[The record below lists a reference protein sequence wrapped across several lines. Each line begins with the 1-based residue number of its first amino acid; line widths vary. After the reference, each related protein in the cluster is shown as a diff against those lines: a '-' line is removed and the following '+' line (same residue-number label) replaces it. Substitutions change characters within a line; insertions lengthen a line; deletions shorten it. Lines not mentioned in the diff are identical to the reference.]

1 MRLSAIFMVLATV
14 FAAACLA
21 SGASAACTAT
31 PTATGTVTYSPNA
44 ATPATPSFGGG
55 FGCASGSPL
64 LIAFSGNYL
73 KATITTSNG
82 YRVSQAGAPDI
93 NYVLSADAAGTKP
106 LSGSPTFYINGV
118 LADVLGLTG
127 SAPASVPI
135 YIKPTISGAVKS
147 GVYTGSFIV
156 QWDWSFCSLGLGNSC
171 IGVTDKDTKSTTV
184 TLNLTINGGRPATV
198 TTITTLVYDDKNG
211 TNNPK
216 AIPGSK
222 QRTTATVSNP
232 DTAALASNTMELKIP
247 TPTGSSVS
255 LDGDGGG
262 GAFAVF
268 TEGGPASG
276 LVFAYVSSTS
286 TSDDVEFSSDGGS
299 TWNFQP
305 TAATQAQVTHVR
317 LKPRGAMAAG
327 SNFKL
332 SVAYTVK

>member
-1 MRLSAIFMVLATV
+1 MRSSLILTSL
-14 FAAACLA
+14 AAAFALLCFA

-31 PTATGTVTYSPNA
+31 TTATGTVTYSPNA
-44 ATPATPSFGGG
+44 ATGVTPSFGGG
-55 FGCASGSPL
+55 FGCAAGSPL
-64 LIAFSGNYL
+64 LIVFSGNYL

-82 YRVSQAGAPDI
+82 YKVSKAGAPDI

-106 LSGSPTFYINGV
+106 LSGAATYYINGTLV
-118 LADVLGLTG
+118 DVLGLIG

-135 YIKPTISGAVKS
+135 YIRPTIAGAVPS
-147 GVYTGSFIV
+147 GVYTGSFTV
-156 QWDWSFCSLGLGNSC
+156 LWDWSFCSLGLGGSC

-184 TLNLTINGGRPATV
+184 TLNVTINGGRPATI
-198 TTITTLVYDDKNG
+198 TTTTTLVYDDKNG
-211 TNNPK
+211 TTNPK
-216 AIPGSK
+216 SIPGSK

-232 DTAALASNTMELKIP
+232 DTSALANNTMELKIP

-262 GAFAVF
+262 GGFAVF
-268 TEGGPASG
+268 TEGSPASG
-276 LVFAYVSSTS
+276 LAFSYVSSTD
-286 TSDDVEFSSDGGS
+286 TGDDVEFSSDGGS
-299 TWNFQP
+299 TWTFQP
-305 TAATQAQVTHVR
+305 TAATQAQVTNVR